1 MRGYDRQTM
10 QRVRICLGRGML
22 SCAVTA
28 VLFLGGCARHR
39 TAGQKASAAAASTP
53 AVYPPVSPGA
63 VEILNRVPAGPYDK
77 LGTVTVQENA
87 AFPLDR
93 TVTAIRDRAAQSG
106 ANAIVL
112 IQQRQF
118 TQRNE
123 FTHRRTPM
131 RFTVFALLRRGVPM
145 SHAGSERPGA
155 PSSARENP
163 GPPPPSAGNPPA
175 GSGAR

>member
-1 MRGYDRQTM
+1 PAAVEVLNRFPTGIYDR
-10 QRVRICLGRGML
+10 
-22 SCAVTA
+22 
-28 VLFLGGCARHR
+28 
-39 TAGQKASAAAASTP
+39 
-53 AVYPPVSPGA
+53 
-63 VEILNRVPAGPYDK
+63 

-93 TVTAIRDRAAQSG
+93 TVTAVRDKAAQSG

-118 TQRNE
+118 VQRNE
-123 FTHRRTPM
+123 FTRQRTPT

-145 SHAGSERPGA
+145 SHPVAKGRGGPPGL
-155 PSSARENP
+155 RENIAP
-163 GPPPPSAGNPPA
+163 PPPPPSGGNAPA